1 MTRRHVEF
9 AGDVGQPSDAFV
21 ELEDRGVSVAVALV
35 HDWTRGA
42 MFLRSIGFG
51 RFRCGTDCR
60 TPAPQSDVD
69 VFRGM

>member
-9 AGDVGQPSDAFV
+9 TGDVGQPSDARV
-21 ELEDRGVSVAVALV
+21 ELEDLSVSVAVVLA

-51 RFRCGTDCR
+51 RFRFGTDCR
-60 TPAPQSDVD
+60 TPAPQSDAD
-69 VFRGM
+69 TFRGM